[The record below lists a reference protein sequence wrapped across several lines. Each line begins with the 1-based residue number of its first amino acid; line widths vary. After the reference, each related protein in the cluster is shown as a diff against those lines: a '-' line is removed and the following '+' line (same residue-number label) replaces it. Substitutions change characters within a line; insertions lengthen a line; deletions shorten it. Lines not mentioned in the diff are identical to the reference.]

1 MHVQGHPDVNLH
13 VKTRVLLCLM
23 ASQLWAEV
31 PLLGLLK
38 SVEVR
43 YNAAKTMQ
51 TSFQQSLGGKG
62 RITRTEQGEL
72 FLLRPGKMRWDYTT
86 PAGKIFLVDGKNVY
100 YYNPATRKAERSP
113 VKESGDLR
121 VPLAFL
127 MGRLDFQRDFREF
140 RTRTEGEITHV
151 IAAPKSDKAPYT
163 EVQFEVNRQAQI
175 LSVGV
180 TGHDQSMMTFR
191 FNGEKLGAPIA
202 ASKFEF
208 VKPDGAELVEVDP
221 R

>member
-1 MHVQGHPDVNLH
+1 MQVHAQ
-13 VKTRVLLCLM
+13 T
-23 ASQLWAEV
+23 

-38 SVEVR
+38 NVESR
-43 YNAAKTMQ
+43 YNGAKTMQ
-51 TSFQQSLGGKG
+51 TTFQQSLGGKG

-72 FLLRPGKMRWDYTT
+72 YLFRPGKMRWDYSA

-151 IAAPKSDKAPYT
+151 VAAPKSNKAPYT
-163 EVQFEVNRQAQI
+163 EVEFEVNRQAQI
-175 LSVGV
+175 LSVAV
-180 TGHDQSMMTFR
+180 TGQDQSMMTFR
-191 FNGEKLGAPIA
+191 FTGEKLGAPIPPA
-202 ASKFEF
+202 RFEF
-208 VKPDGAELVEVDP
+208 VKPEGVEMVDVDP